1 MFLEIEQIEKQLA
14 SRELENFSVV
24 EDDEVYKLL
33 LEAEFAD
40 FHEAMEYVNNLA
52 ELAEEHNHHPDICIH
67 YNKVVLEL
75 WTHSQNGVT
84 EKDLDFAELIND
96 L

>member
-1 MFLEIEQIEKQLA
+1 MIIDVDKLEIELKN
-14 SRELENFSVV
+14 RELDEFSIV
-24 EDDEVYKLL
+24 EDDDLCKLVM
-33 LEAEFAD
+33 EKEFAD

-52 ELAEEHNHHPDICIH
+52 ELAEENNHHPDICIH
-67 YNKVVLEL
+67 YNKVMLEL

-84 EKDLDFAELIND
+84 ELDLEFAEQIND

>member
-1 MFLEIEQIEKQLA
+1 MFVEIEQIEKELVK
-14 SRELENFSVV
+14 RELESFSVIE
-24 EDDEVYKLL
+24 EDDIYKLS
-33 LEAEFAD
+33 LEVEFAD

-52 ELAEEHNHHPDICIH
+52 DLAEENNHHPDICIH

-84 EKDLDFAELIND
+84 EQDLDFAELIND